1 MDYCKSN
8 TEWIEKARSN
18 TYNVQTLMN
27 GLKSQAFK
35 KYNGDCKT
43 YTKDQIRAFERNS
56 LT

>member
-8 TEWIEKARSN
+8 TDWIEKARSN

-43 YTKDQIRAFERNS
+43 YTKDQIRAFERNI